1 MFKIDKHFV
10 VFILGFGGGMWIVNR
25 YFTEKRKKHNI
36 ELEHIESLV
45 RNNAQAQYSNHY
57 KSVYTSPH
65 VEKVEKTEVKVT
77 EVKPNSPYS
86 SLMGGNAYSSNNSSK
101 TK

>member
-10 VFILGFGGGMWIVNR
+10 VFILGFGGGMWIVNK

-65 VEKVEKTEVKVT
+65 VEKIQQTEEAAKAS
-77 EVKPNSPYS
+77 SPYS
-86 SLMGGNAYSSNNSSK
+86 HLMGGNSKNNK
-101 TK
+101 I